1 MINVINGETPF
12 QILSSSFSIGPS
24 ETGYELQV
32 GADSRNF
39 TTLFSVG
46 ANTPRMVTNV
56 ANGSYFRLKNNVGDV
71 KVNWQRV
78 CVNEGGEG
86 GSGTELQPVADFPL
100 NAVEGTVISYT
111 GSSSASG
118 VYQYDGTEWTEVGSD
133 VDLSAYWTSA
143 ETKTYVDSAVTDT
156 QNQLNEIS
164 GMMQS
169 KELVI
174 STAFNQLSD
183 EIDELSGRSVDL
195 SAYYTS
201 AQTEEAI
208 SAATSGKADAANIAA
223 NTGNY
228 IFPKWNNQGIIS
240 GVSQQVFESYLL
252 VNDEGTGG
260 YFFMNT
266 SKYDAQNKALKLYT
280 PLSAGTAGDILVST
294 GNGAPVWSAV
304 TMPEVKTVIDF
315 DRTTQSERAAV
326 YAELKTLYDAG
337 SGGTINKKYDFYKT
351 VNTWQGLKIEY
362 YTFSG
367 GSLVFGKVVSP
378 GNLTEQIVYEQV
390 MTIDAAGNV
399 AVVTNTVG
407 GGADMS
413 AYWTSAQTEDAI
425 AVVQNQVD
433 IIDEVVSDAL
443 NDLNAQLTTRVSSTS
458 VSTIWRGTQ
467 AEYDAITTKDANTFY
482 IITGTNN

>member
-24 ETGYELQV
+24 ETGYDLQV

-78 CVNEGGEG
+78 CVTEGGEG
-86 GSGTELQPVADFPL
+86 GSGTELSPVSEFP
-100 NAVEGTVISYT
+100 AGAEAGTVIAYS
-111 GSSSASG
+111 GSSSAAG
-118 VYQYDGTEWTEVGSD
+118 IYQFDGNEWTEVGGSI
-133 VDLSAYWTSA
+133 DLSAYWTSAQTQSAITAVEDHLFDVEQVTASALTELHDGLLEVSGRTIDMSNYWTSA

-201 AQTEEAI
+201 AQTEDAI
-208 SAATSGKADAANIAA
+208 SAATSGKADAASVEGGWGI
-223 NTGNY
+223 
-228 IFPKWNNQGIIS
+228 PRWNSQGIIIGTTGRAYS
-240 GVSQQVFESYLL
+240 KVSQINGATFYVYSEETVPRPNIYAP
-252 VNDEGTGG
+252 T
-260 YFFMNT
+260 
-266 SKYDAQNKALKLYT
+266 A
-280 PLSAGTAGDILVST
+280 AGTAGQILVST

-304 TMPEVKTVIDF
+304 TFPD
-315 DRTTQSERAAV
+315 
-326 YAELKTLYDAG
+326 
-337 SGGTINKKYDFYKT
+337 
-351 VNTWQGLKIEY
+351 
-362 YTFSG
+362 
-367 GSLVFGKVVSP
+367 VS
-378 GNLTEQIVYEQV
+378 NYV
-390 MTIDAAGNV
+390 
-399 AVVTNTVG
+399 
-407 GGADMS
+407 
-413 AYWTSAQTEDAI
+413 TSAQVETQITSKGYATVSQIPTVPTSNTAFTNDAGYI
-425 AVVQNQVD
+425 TSAQVETQ
-433 IIDEVVSDAL
+433 ILEKNYITSAATANMV
-443 NDLNAQLTTRVSSTS
+443 TSTY
-458 VSTIWRGTQ
+458 VSTIWKGTQ
-467 AEYDAITTKDANTFY
+467 AEYDAITTKDPNTFY
-482 IITGTNN
+482 IIVNN